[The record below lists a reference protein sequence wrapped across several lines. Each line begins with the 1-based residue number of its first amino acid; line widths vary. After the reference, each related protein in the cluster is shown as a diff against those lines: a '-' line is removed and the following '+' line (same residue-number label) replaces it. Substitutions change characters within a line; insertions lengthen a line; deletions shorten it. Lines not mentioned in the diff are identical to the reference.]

1 MTNREFYNAIISAN
15 VAEDVKAFAKD
26 EIAKLDKKNE
36 KRRNTPNKTQV
47 ANEPLKAKILELL
60 ASGKK
65 VASEIASA
73 LEVSTQ
79 KASSLCLQ
87 LVKDG
92 LLVSS
97 DVKVK
102 GKGAVKGYSL
112 APSADEAEEVE
123 PTDSENK

>member
-1 MTNREFYNAIISAN
+1 MTNREFYTAILTAN
-15 VAEDVKAFAKD
+15 VAEDLKDFAKE

-47 ANEPLKAKILELL
+47 ANEPLKARILELL
-60 ASGKK
+60 GNGKK
-65 VASEIASA
+65 VASEIATA

-87 LVKDG
+87 LVKEG
-92 LLVSS
+92 AVVSS

-102 GKGAVKGYSL
+102 GKGSVKGYAL
-112 APSADEAEEVE
+112 AAPVETDNAD
-123 PTDSENK
+123 

>member
-1 MTNREFYNAIISAN
+1 MTNREFFNAIISAN
-15 VAEDVKAFAKD
+15 VAEEVKAFAKD

-65 VASEIASA
+65 VASEIATA

-87 LVKDG
+87 LVKEG
-92 LLVSS
+92 AIVSS

-102 GKGAVKGYSL
+102 GKGSVKGYAL
-112 APSADEAEEVE
+112 AAPVE
-123 PTDSENK
+123 TDNAN